1 MNELRSLIQQ
11 KLEEIQDIEVSAEV
25 PDDVI
30 EDGKTYFSFSL
41 QNNYQNSD
49 YDKNFTYRLS
59 LDGFIKRKNSTE
71 ENTLEL
77 VDKAQDEIKNKLKEL
92 NITTSF
98 QDVSVLDTIRKVR
111 VSGSVQYNELN
122 NGLF

>member
-1 MNELRSLIQQ
+1 MNELRSLIQAE
-11 KLEEIQDIEVSAEV
+11 LEEIQDIEVSSEV

-41 QNNYQNSD
+41 QKNYQDSD
-49 YDKNFTYRLS
+49 LDKNYTYEIS
-59 LDGFIKRKNSTE
+59 LDGYIKRKNDLE
-71 ENTLEL
+71 QNTLEI
-77 VDKAQDEIKNKLKEL
+77 VDNAQDEIEKKLKEL

-98 QDVSVLDTIRKVR
+98 QDVSVLDTIRKIR
-111 VSGSVQYNELN
+111 VSGAVQYNEIN